1 MSSVSFDPVSHMYD
15 ITRGYPEEVARQ
27 LAQKIDRAV
36 DGNERTRFLE
46 IGIGTGRVAFPLAEL
61 GRQYTGID
69 ISRKMLSRLEEKLL
83 TAGWQEEA
91 LLEWGC
97 EPDEDAVRQ
106 SDVQRFVQR
115 EKQGAMRLAV
125 SDMTAIP
132 FHDHAFDVAVAVHV
146 FHLISDWQKAL
157 EEVVRV
163 LRPGGLLVR
172 SWDEDWEE
180 FWAPGSDDIRK
191 QWCKIVQDLGGST
204 ARPGAGDQAV
214 TTWLQQHGFEVEQVD
229 AVIWEQQLTPR
240 ALFQGVEQ
248 RLWTSTMFVPDAIFA
263 DSLEQLRK
271 WVDERYGTTIDNPYV
286 QQQRIVINRARL
298 LR

>member
-36 DGNERTRFLE
+36 EGNAQTRFLE
-46 IGIGTGRVAFPLAEL
+46 IGIGTGRIAFPLTEL

-83 TAGWQEEA
+83 TAGWQQEA
-91 LLEWGC
+91 PLGWGS
-97 EPDEDAVRQ
+97 EPDEDAARQ

-132 FHDHAFDVAVAVHV
+132 FHDHTFDVVVAVHV

-214 TTWLQQHGFEVEQVD
+214 TTWLQQRGFEVAQVD
-229 AVIWEQQLTPR
+229 AVTWEQQLTPR

-248 RLWTSTMFVPDAIFA
+248 RLWTSTMFVPDTIFA
-263 DSLEQLRK
+263 ASLKQLRQ
-271 WVDERYGTTIDNPYV
+271 WVDERYGTTIDSPYV